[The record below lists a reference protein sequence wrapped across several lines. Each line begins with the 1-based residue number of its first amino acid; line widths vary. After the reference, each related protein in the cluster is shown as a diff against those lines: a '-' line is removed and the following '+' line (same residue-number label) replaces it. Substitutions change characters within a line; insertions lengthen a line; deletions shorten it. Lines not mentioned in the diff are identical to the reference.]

1 MKDKG
6 IEPFNLSQ
14 EVIMKTNLSSTASP
28 FEAVLSPLPT
38 AIKHQLQHK
47 LSELIHYSPTI
58 GLMGKTGVGK
68 SSLCNALFQST
79 LCPISAVSGCT
90 RSEQRS
96 TCALRSNSELKEG
109 S

>member
-1 MKDKG
+1 
-6 IEPFNLSQ
+6 
-14 EVIMKTNLSSTASP
+14 MKTNPSTTASP
-28 FEAVLSPLPT
+28 FEAVLLPLPT

-90 RSEQRS
+90 RSEKRS
-96 TCALRSNSELKEG
+96 TCVLRSNSEL
-109 S
+109 

>member
-14 EVIMKTNLSSTASP
+14 EVIMKTNPSSTASP

-96 TCALRSNSELKEG
+96 TCVLRSNSEL
-109 S
+109 

>member
-1 MKDKG
+1 
-6 IEPFNLSQ
+6 
-14 EVIMKTNLSSTASP
+14 MKTNPSTTASP

-96 TCALRSNSELKEG
+96 TCVLRSNSELKEG

>member
-1 MKDKG
+1 MSAEHIVSSLIKAT
-6 IEPFNLSQ
+6 LSNSLSHLQ
-14 EVIMKTNLSSTASP
+14 TQLLHEVN
-28 FEAVLSPLPT
+28 
-38 AIKHQLQHK
+38 QLV
-47 LSELIHYSPTI
+47 HYSPTI

-96 TCALRSNSELKEG
+96 TCVLRSNSEL
-109 S
+109 